1 MKHARLQK
9 LTMAAL
15 FSALVYVATNII
27 HIPVPSTN
35 GYLNLGDGVILLGA
49 FLLGPWYGAAAAGL
63 GSMLADLLLGYAAYA
78 PGTFVIKALVAV
90 LAASL
95 FRTFREKAGVTASVL
110 IAGAA
115 AECWMIAG
123 YFGYESFILGY
134 GPAAAAGMAGNAVQG
149 AAGLALGAVLYQSL
163 YHIPSVRKAVCV
175 F

>member
-1 MKHARLQK
+1 MLQRRLRNQ
-9 LTMAAL
+9 
-15 FSALVYVATNII
+15 FFRQII
-27 HIPVPSTN
+27 VKI
-35 GYLNLGDGVILLGA
+35 
-49 FLLGPWYGAAAAGL
+49 
-63 GSMLADLLLGYAAYA
+63 MLADLLLGYAAYA

-134 GPAAAAGMAGNAVQG
+134 GPAAAAGMRMHLSTSASPTLRQ
-149 AAGLALGAVLYQSL
+149 Y
-163 YHIPSVRKAVCV
+163 
-175 F
+175 